1 MPQLT
6 NKKGTMQTH
15 KKYQYKYLIEKV
27 FSLYHKI
34 LGKIDDPYDLSE
46 IDEKMIRHD
55 FYLDWLLKI
64 NKKYK
69 YNNK

>member
-1 MPQLT
+1 MT
-6 NKKGTMQTH
+6 KKQ
-15 KKYQYKYLIEKV
+15 YQYKYLLEKV
-27 FSLYHKI
+27 FSLYHKV
-34 LGKIDDPYDLSE
+34 LGQVEDHYSLNE
-46 IDEKMIRHD
+46 IDRRMKRHD

>member
-1 MPQLT
+1 MT
-6 NKKGTMQTH
+6 TKKQ
-15 KKYQYKYLIEKV
+15 YQYKYLLERV

-34 LGKIDDPYDLSE
+34 LGQMDDDCSLSE

-69 YNNK
+69 YN

>member
-1 MPQLT
+1 MT
-6 NKKGTMQTH
+6 KKQ
-15 KKYQYKYLIEKV
+15 YQYKYLIEKV
-27 FSLYHKI
+27 FSLYHRI
-34 LGKIDDPYDLSE
+34 LGQIEDPYSLSE

-69 YNNK
+69 YN